1 MNQSNVTTIEWY
13 TLPRNGNGGA
23 AIVRWRASTSDTY
36 DAFFRDYHGLQY
48 NALSYLLGDKP
59 PRYGLPCLIGEQSIS
74 THGVVL
80 FVADEKIDA
89 VVKWWRRDY
98 GHHRPN

>member
-13 TLPRNGNGGA
+13 TLPKNGNGGA

-36 DAFFRDYHGLQY
+36 DTFFRDYNGRQY

-59 PRYGLPCLIGEQSIS
+59 PRYPLPALTNRDALFDWALRAKTNKQWKQRLILANII
-74 THGVVL
+74 T
-80 FVADEKIDA
+80 
-89 VVKWWRRDY
+89 
-98 GHHRPN
+98 